1 MITMLLPLVMALA
14 ADPTPAPSVSA
25 PSTPPP
31 TRLQEIGRTRA
42 LPVCSNIVVHA
53 NSAITDAL
61 NNDQDLAVA
70 INHLRTTD
78 LDNATA
84 QQHKAR
90 MADLMA
96 FATKM
101 RTSSS
106 AGDAEVKRLREL
118 AAASSDPERK
128 AELKAFADAL
138 GGALFRQKRAADD
151 LDKALVI
158 MDGRRAATKGIT
170 DDGLPPPTAAQI
182 ARAGMATP
190 DPNLSSTDNI
200 GNTKQVMRADPLFVT
215 DRTVTSQNAQLLHIA
230 DDLYARTNFILID
243 EGTAADHSLGATT
256 GC

>member
-1 MITMLLPLVMALA
+1 MTIMITMLLPLVLALV
-14 ADPTPAPSVSA
+14 ADPTPAPNA
-25 PSTPPP
+25 PPP
-31 TRLQEIGRTRA
+31 TRLQEIGRTRS

-78 LDNATA
+78 LDNATSL
-84 QQHKAR
+84 QHRAR

-101 RTSSS
+101 RTSASS
-106 AGDAEVKRLREL
+106 GDAEVKRLRDL
-118 AAASSDPERK
+118 AAASPDPERK
-128 AELKAFADAL
+128 AELKSFADAL

-158 MDGRRAATKGIT
+158 IDGRRAATKGIT
-170 DDGLPPPTAAQI
+170 DDGQPPPTAAQI

-190 DPNLSSTDNI
+190 EPSMQNTSDSLSNM
-200 GNTKQVMRADPLFVT
+200 KPVMRSDPLFTT
-215 DRTVTSQNAQLLHIA
+215 DRTVTSQNAQLLRVA
-230 DDLYARTNFILID
+230 DDLSARTNLILID
-243 EGTAADHSLGATT
+243 EGNAADHSLGATT